1 VNDICVGPNGGCP
14 LCYYNPCRCRET
26 EAERV
31 ERERQERA
39 AKKRRK
45 AHGTE
50 IELLDCKSCGQY
62 GVVPDDVTRAY
73 ICLKCGVTQQPN
85 WIAPKSGWEILAG
98 PDGRRAPDWQPVL
111 DEMSRLMQ
119 PEAGTGRYLD
129 AAETWNSLLEF
140 VRRGAVAAPPERSE
154 PTLDKKED
162 A

>member
-98 PDGRRAPDWQPVL
+98 PDGRRAPDWRHLV
-111 DEMSRLMQ
+111 DRLVEAWDSDK
-119 PEAGTGRYLD
+119 PE
-129 AAETWNSLLEF
+129 EF
-140 VRRGAVAAPPERSE
+140 ATAIANARLAVAVPPERSE